1 MEARSHSSWPKTCT
15 SVLKIGEDFCSWCS
29 SNREN
34 DRRAVTIECASEN
47 TEPYEMTNVVYQ
59 SLIRLCTDICRRNGK
74 KKLLWLEDKEQALSY
89 EPARDEML
97 LTVHRWFA
105 TKPCPGDWLYSR
117 LADLAAGVTA
127 ALAEPACGE
136 KTAKE

>member
-47 TEPYEMTNVVYQ
+47 TEPYEMTNVVI
-59 SLIRLCTDICRRNGK
+59 S
-74 KKLLWLEDKEQALSY
+74 
-89 EPARDEML
+89 
-97 LTVHRWFA
+97 H
-105 TKPCPGDWLYSR
+105 
-117 LADLAAGVTA
+117 
-127 ALAEPACGE
+127 
-136 KTAKE
+136 